1 METLT
6 NYKEIVKNALAE
18 IAAKIP
24 SDENVE
30 VETIFDDTRG
40 HYLLFT
46 VGWYNN
52 TREYAALL
60 HIDVKANGKVYIQH
74 DGTDLEFAL
83 RLTEKGIFGISYC
96 YCLPF
101 SFTTKIFI
109 PICSIIVFHKCKKIP
124 FPFHLS
130 QLAK

>member
-1 METLT
+1 MEIVTA
-6 NYKEIVKNALAE
+6 YKEIVKNAFAE
-18 IAAKIP
+18 IASKIP

-46 VGWYNN
+46 VGWYHN

-60 HIDVKANGKVYIQH
+60 HIDIKSNGKVYIQH

-83 RLTEKGIFGISYC
+83 RLIEKGILAAHIVIAYRSPTQRKF
-96 YCLPF
+96 LPQF
-101 SFTTKIFI
+101 AT
-109 PICSIIVFHKCKKIP
+109 V
-124 FPFHLS
+124 
-130 QLAK
+130 